1 MRSGCQSST
10 ERLLNMLWLNL
21 YAGRPVMSGISSAAS
36 AAHCSQNQLT
46 YPAQIPVLNCIRSG
60 LLRVSENF

>member
-1 MRSGCQSST
+1 MCSGCQSST
-10 ERLLNMLWLNL
+10 ERLLNVIWLNPH
-21 YAGRPVMSGISSAAS
+21 AGRPVISGISSAAS

-46 YPAQIPVLNCIRSG
+46 YPAQIPVLNRLRSG